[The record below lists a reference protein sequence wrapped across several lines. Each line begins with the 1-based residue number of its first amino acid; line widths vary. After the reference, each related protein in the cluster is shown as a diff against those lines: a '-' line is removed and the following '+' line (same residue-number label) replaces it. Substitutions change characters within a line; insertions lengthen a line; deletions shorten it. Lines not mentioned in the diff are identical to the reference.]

1 MRDEVE
7 EFLRRAAARRAQA
20 EAKRREQQQPAKP
33 APPPQQPQR
42 QPLVQR
48 QPLAQRAPVQAEPL
62 VEIIDAEVADTSSSF
77 NSSVSQ
83 HLRGT
88 TEIARHASSLGAE
101 VDQADDRL
109 EARLH
114 KTFDHQLG
122 QLKDTTTAAP
132 VKQPMQTSDALLA
145 SMNLTRLLS
154 NAQSIRNAIILSEV
168 LNRPESR
175 WE

>member
-20 EAKRREQQQPAKP
+20 EAKRREQQQQPAQQP
-33 APPPQQPQR
+33 RPQQPIQR

-48 QPLAQRAPVQAEPL
+48 PPAVQTEPL
-62 VEIIDAEVADTSSSF
+62 VEIIEAEVADTGSRF
-77 NSSVSQ
+77 TSSVSQ
-83 HLRGT
+83 HMRGS
-88 TEIARHASSLGAE
+88 TEIGRHASNLGAE

-114 KTFDHQLG
+114 KTFDHQIG

-132 VKQPMQTSDALLA
+132 VKEVMQSSDALLA

-154 NAQSIRNAIILSEV
+154 NAQTIRNAIVLSEV
-168 LNRPESR
+168 LNRPEHR

>member
-20 EAKRREQQQPAKP
+20 EAKRREQQQQA
-33 APPPQQPQR
+33 AQPQQPRPQR

-48 QPLAQRAPVQAEPL
+48 PPLVQRAPLVQEEPL
-62 VEIIDAEVADTSSSF
+62 VEIIEAEVADTGSRFSSS
-77 NSSVSQ
+77 VAQ
-83 HLRGT
+83 HMRGSA
-88 TEIARHASSLGAE
+88 EIGRHASNLGAE

-109 EARLH
+109 EARLA
-114 KTFDHQLG
+114 KTFDHQIG

-132 VKQPMQTSDALLA
+132 VREVQQSPEALLA
-145 SMNLTRLLS
+145 SMNLTKLLS
-154 NAQSIRNAIILSEV
+154 NAQTIRNAIVLSEV
-168 LNRPESR
+168 LNRPEHR

>member
-7 EFLRRAAARRAQA
+7 EFLRRAAQRRAQA
-20 EAKRREQQQPAKP
+20 EAKRRDQQAPQQQNPQQ
-33 APPPQQPQR
+33 APPQR
-42 QPLVQR
+42 
-48 QPLAQRAPVQAEPL
+48 LAPIQRAPLREQQLEPV
-62 VEIIDAEVADTSSSF
+62 VEIIEAEEADAGSRLTSS
-77 NSSVSQ
+77 VAQ

-88 TEIARHASSLGAE
+88 TEIARHASSLGYE
-101 VDQADDRL
+101 VDQSDERL

-122 QLKDTTTAAP
+122 SLKNTSTAAP
-132 VKQPMQTSDALLA
+132 EKVAMQTTEALAA

-154 NAQSIRNAIILSEV
+154 NAQTIRNGIILSEV
-168 LNRPESR
+168 LARPEHR

>member
-7 EFLRRAAARRAQA
+7 EFLRRAAQRRAQA
-20 EAKRREQQQPAKP
+20 EAKRREQMQPQ

-42 QPLVQR
+42 
-48 QPLAQRAPVQAEPL
+48 LAPIQRAPLREQQRDLEPI
-62 VEIIDAEVADTSSSF
+62 VEIIEAEEADAGSRMTSS
-77 NSSVSQ
+77 VAQ

-88 TEIARHASSLGAE
+88 TEISRHATGLGAE

-109 EARLH
+109 EARIH

-122 QLKDTTTAAP
+122 SLKNTSTAAP
-132 VKQPMQTSDALLA
+132 EKVAMQTTEALAA

-154 NAQSIRNAIILSEV
+154 NAQTIRNGIILSEV
-168 LNRPESR
+168 LARPEQR

>member
-7 EFLRRAAARRAQA
+7 EFLRRAAQRRAQA
-20 EAKRREQQQPAKP
+20 EAKRRGELQQAAQPQQQPRP
-33 APPPQQPQR
+33 APIARPSLRTQE
-42 QPLVQR
+42 
-48 QPLAQRAPVQAEPL
+48 PVNFDSGI
-62 VEIIDAEVADTSSSF
+62 EIIEAEEADTGSRF
-77 NSSVSQ
+77 TSSVAQ
-83 HLRGT
+83 NMRGT

-101 VDQADDRL
+101 VDQSDDRL

-114 KTFDHQLG
+114 KTFDHQIG

-132 VKQPMQTSDALLA
+132 TREVMQSSDALLA

-154 NAQSIRNAIILSEV
+154 NAQTIRNAIVLSEV
-168 LNRPESR
+168 LNRPEHR

>member
-20 EAKRREQQQPAKP
+20 EAKRREQQQQAAQP
-33 APPPQQPQR
+33 APPPQQR

-48 QPLAQRAPVQAEPL
+48 PIAIQTEPL
-62 VEIIDAEVADTSSSF
+62 VEIVEAEVADTSSRFS
-77 NSSVSQ
+77 SSVSQ
-83 HLRGT
+83 NLRGT

-101 VDQADDRL
+101 VDQADDKL

-132 VKQPMQTSDALLA
+132 VKEAMQTSDALLA

-154 NAQSIRNAIILSEV
+154 NSQSIRNAIILSEV
-168 LNRPESR
+168 LNRPVDR

>member
-20 EAKRREQQQPAKP
+20 EAKRREQQQQAAQPP
-33 APPPQQPQR
+33 LRQQPPPIQR

-48 QPLAQRAPVQAEPL
+48 PPTVQTEPL
-62 VEIIDAEVADTSSSF
+62 VEIIEAEVADTSSRF
-77 NSSVSQ
+77 NTSVSQ

-101 VDQADDRL
+101 VDQSDDRL

-132 VKQPMQTSDALLA
+132 VKEAMQTSESLLA

-168 LNRPESR
+168 LNRPEHR

>member
-20 EAKRREQQQPAKP
+20 EAKRREQQQQPAQP
-33 APPPQQPQR
+33 QRPQQQPIQR

-48 QPLAQRAPVQAEPL
+48 PSVVQTEPL
-62 VEIIDAEVADTSSSF
+62 VEIIEAEVADTSSRF
-77 NSSVSQ
+77 NTSVAQ
-83 HLRGT
+83 HMRGT
-88 TEIARHASSLGAE
+88 TEIARHASNLGAE
-101 VDQADDRL
+101 VDQSDDRL
-109 EARLH
+109 QARLH

-132 VKQPMQTSDALLA
+132 VKEVMQSSDALLA

-154 NAQSIRNAIILSEV
+154 NAQTIRNAIVLSEV
-168 LNRPESR
+168 LNRPEHR